1 MKSHIRSLVAD
12 TLQLTSVTALARKAN
27 RSSLVIVC
35 YHRVLPALER
45 ENYIIPALAVTP
57 DMFEAHLATAIK
69 LYHCVPLH
77 EAMNKWKKP
86 AHDKPL
92 LAITFDDGYADN
104 ALHAAPILEKSG
116 ARATFFVV
124 SGLIGTAE
132 RAWYDLLGRM
142 VQRMAREPIAELAR
156 KPDEEDPVAVWI
168 AEHFRHRHG
177 LSVARIVAA
186 AKKLPHALRND
197 VMVRLRAAA
206 PDDLLQDRSDQM
218 MSSEQLCS
226 LASKGHEIGSHTMT
240 HPLLPQLSDND
251 LRSELTRSRE
261 TLEQMTGACVTSFAY
276 PNGDHDARVV
286 DEARAAGYQQ
296 AVTMR
301 PGINPSGTDLLRLR
315 RIYVTQERFNRGNG
329 DFHAGLFEL
338 ELSGLADRL
347 FLRRHRGT
355 NST

>member
-1 MKSHIRSLVAD
+1 MKSLVRSLAAD
-12 TLQLTSVTALARKAN
+12 ILHLTRVTALARKTN
-27 RSSLVIVC
+27 RSSLVILC

-57 DMFEAHLATAIK
+57 DIFAAQMATSIRH
-69 LYHCVPLH
+69 YHCVPLQ
-77 EAMNKWKKP
+77 EAMSKWKDP

-104 ALHAAPILEKSG
+104 AIHAAPILEKLG
-116 ARATFFVV
+116 VRATFFVV
-124 SGLIGTAE
+124 SGLIGTVE

-142 VQRMAREPIAELAR
+142 VQRVAKEPIAELTR
-156 KPDEEDPVAVWI
+156 KPDEGDPVAVWI

-186 AKKLPHALRND
+186 AKKLPHALRNA
-197 VMVRLRAAA
+197 VMMRLRAAA

-226 LASKGHEIGSHTMT
+226 LASRGHEIASHTMT
-240 HPLLPQLSDND
+240 HPLLPQLSDDN
-251 LRSELTRSRE
+251 LRSELTSSKG
-261 TLEQMTGACVTSFAY
+261 TIEQLTGIGVTSFAY

-286 DEARAAGYQQ
+286 DAARAAGYHY
-296 AVTMR
+296 AVTMQ
-301 PGINPSGTDLLRLR
+301 PGLNPPGADPLRLR
-315 RIYVTQERFNRGNG
+315 RIYVTQERFSRGNG

-347 FLRRHRGT
+347 FLRRHRSA
-355 NST
+355 NSK